1 MSATLSFD
9 ELDKHSENVYEAIV
23 IIAKRARQINEEQ
36 KRYIETETGLDDS
49 ISDSDDEDEFEQGR
63 DEIKIIKLPK
73 PTQLAIEEY
82 LQGKLKYEYTG
93 DEAVS

>member
-49 ISDSDDEDEFEQGR
+49 ISDSDDEEEFEQDR